1 MMTRRRFVRDSAVL
15 AAGGAVLLGGGAAA
29 SACKRGAGAKAA
41 GAAGATAAAGKSRV
55 VSVSAAD
62 MLNDLEYNPAAV
74 HRAFE
79 AGLKELTGERTLA
92 AAWSSLVSSDDV
104 VGIKINC
111 IGAPR
116 ISSSMA
122 SINETIAGLK
132 GAGVKENNIVIWDR
146 MDRDFRRTGL
156 AINRGPSGVR
166 VQGCSVD
173 WEGVVPWV
181 EGYDRD
187 VYVSFEDG
195 TLKKFRE
202 LVAGGLIQN
211 GSHRDIFNSVTWL
224 WTLIQQGNE
233 KARKYE
239 AELRRLYMA
248 YDDVAGIRRIAEEVA
263 REYDDV
269 VIEDEEKSCF
279 ANIVTKDISKL
290 VNIAVLKHNED
301 SGVTWATKNI
311 ALGVT
316 TNKVRFHID
325 YCAKSIPEILAKP
338 CIKDKTVLH
347 IGEAAKIST
356 VSVAGAQIA
365 RDDRIFFGRDPVAMD
380 RIGLDILEEKRAAQ
394 GLPSVRDISTH
405 VAACA
410 RKGLGTDDL
419 ARIDLRA
426 LKA

>member
-1 MMTRRRFVRDSAVL
+1 MTGCGRMGRRRFFRDSAIL
-15 AAGGAVLLGGGAAA
+15 AGSAALFGGAVS
-29 SACKRGAGAKAA
+29 SACRSGAK
-41 GAAGATAAAGKSRV
+41 TAAKSRV
-55 VSVSAAD
+55 VSVGAAD
-62 MLNDLEYNPAAV
+62 MLADLDYNPAAV

-79 AGLKELTGERTLA
+79 TGLKELTGENSLA
-92 AAWSSLVSSDDV
+92 GAWESLVSPDDV

-116 ISSSMA
+116 ISSSLA

-132 GAGVKENNIVIWDR
+132 GAGVKENNIIVWDR

-156 AINRGPSGVR
+156 AINRGPTGVR
-166 VQGCSVD
+166 VQGCSID

-181 EGYDRD
+181 EGYDPE

-202 LVAGGLIQN
+202 LVARGFTAE
-211 GSHRDIFNSVTWL
+211 GSHREIFNSVTWL
-224 WTLIQQGNE
+224 WTLVQQGDE
-233 KARKYE
+233 RARKYE
-239 AELRRLYMA
+239 KELRRLYMD
-248 YDDVAGIRRIAEEVA
+248 YEDREGIKRVAEEVA
-263 REYDDV
+263 NAFDGVE
-269 VIEDEEKSCF
+269 IENEDRSCF
-279 ANIVTKDISKL
+279 AELVTKECTKI

-301 SGVTWATKNI
+301 SGVTWAAKNV

-325 YCAKSIPEILAKP
+325 YCEKSIPEVLAAP
-338 CIKDKTVLH
+338 CLRDKLVLH
-347 IGEAAKIST
+347 VGEAAKIST

-365 RDDRIFFGRDPVAMD
+365 KDDRVFFSRDPVAMD
-380 RIGLDILEEKRAAQ
+380 RIGLDILEAKRTEQ
-394 GLPSVRDISTH
+394 GLESVRSISTH

-419 ARIDLRA
+419 ARIDLRELRA
-426 LKA
+426 

>member
-1 MMTRRRFVRDSAVL
+1 MMTRRQFVGSAAAL
-15 AAGGAVLLGGGAAA
+15 AGGVALFGG
-29 SACKRGAGAKAA
+29 SPACRGRA
-41 GAAGATAAAGKSRV
+41 ATAAAAKSRV
-55 VSVSAAD
+55 VSVAAGD
-62 MLNDLEYNPAAV
+62 MLVDLDYNPAAI

-79 AGLKELTGERTLA
+79 TGLKELTGERTLGN
-92 AAWSSLVSSDDV
+92 AWSSLVSPDDV

-116 ISSSMA
+116 ISSSLA

-132 GAGVKENNIVIWDR
+132 GAGVKENAIVVWDR

-156 AINRGPSGVR
+156 AINRGTTGVR
-166 VQGCSVD
+166 VMGCSVD

-181 EGYDRD
+181 AGYDPK
-187 VYVSFEDG
+187 VFVSFEDG

-202 LVAGGLIQN
+202 LVGRGFTRE
-211 GSHRDIFNSVTWL
+211 GSHREIFNSVSWL
-224 WTLIQQGNE
+224 WTLATQGNE

-239 AELRRLYMA
+239 QELRRLYMD
-248 YDDVAGIRRIAEEVA
+248 YEDREGIKRIAEEVA
-263 REYDDV
+263 NAFDGLT
-269 VIEDEEKSCF
+269 IENEDRSCF
-279 ANIVTKDISKL
+279 ADIVTKDITKL

-301 SGVTWATKNI
+301 SGVTWAAKNI

-325 YCAKSIPEILAKP
+325 FCEKSIPEILARP

-365 RDDRIFFGRDPVAMD
+365 RDDRIFFSRDPVAMD

-394 GLPSVRDISTH
+394 GLESIRAIATH

-419 ARIDLRA
+419 AKIDLRE